1 MGNQMNRR
9 GWIRSSALI
18 AGGITFFKGS
28 SLEVFAKS
36 TAPKLAKKINF
47 ISDRE
52 FNETLPPNIKARL
65 SANENPFGPSA
76 TAKKA
81 LVEAMD
87 KCYQYPF
94 FNFKDLVEK
103 IAAFEGVKPEQVSLA
118 AGSTPFLQAAA
129 AYFGKDNGQI
139 ITGALS
145 YADLPST
152 AQTLGAD
159 IVEIPM
165 TKDFKLDLE
174 EMERKI
180 TPKTKLVYLCNPNN
194 PTATVVDTQKL
205 KAFVERVSAKVP
217 VFIDE
222 AYIDYLDDPQSVT
235 LISSVKKGQNVIV
248 ARTFSKLY
256 GFAGLRVGYIVSQPE
271 MIKTLNEYTPGAMS
285 ISATSLMA
293 AIAAYQER
301 SFLDDAKVKT
311 FASKDFLYKTLK
323 EEGYNYIPSSTNFVL
338 FPIKMEGAR
347 FVGEMMKRGVSV
359 RNWEY
364 EGQHF
369 CRVSI
374 GTMDEMKAFADA
386 FKQIS

>member
-1 MGNQMNRR
+1 MNRR
-9 GWIRSSALI
+9 NWIRSSALI
-18 AGGITFFKGS
+18 ASGISFFTGS

-36 TAPKLAKKINF
+36 TKPKLAKKINF
-47 ISDRE
+47 ISDQE
-52 FNETLPPNIKARL
+52 FNQALPPNIKARL

-76 TAKKA
+76 AAKKSIA
-81 LVEAMD
+81 EAVD
-87 KCYQYPF
+87 KSYQYPF
-94 FNFKDLVEK
+94 FNFKDLIAK
-103 IAAFEGVKPEQVSLA
+103 IADFEGVKPEQISLA
-118 AGSTPFLQAAA
+118 AGSSPFLKAAA
-129 AYFGKDNGQI
+129 IHFGKDHGQI

-145 YADLPST
+145 YADLPSS

-159 IVEIPM
+159 IVEVPM

-222 AYIDYLDDPQSVT
+222 AYIDYLDNPESVT

-256 GFAGLRVGYIVSQPE
+256 GFAGLRVGYIVSQSE
-271 MIKTLNEYTPGAMS
+271 MIQTLNEYTPGAMS
-285 ISATSLMA
+285 ISATSLNA

-301 SFLDDAKVKT
+301 TFLDDAKKKT
-311 FASKDFLYKTLK
+311 LASKDFLYKTLK
-323 EEGYNYIPSSTNFVL
+323 EEGYTYIPSSTNFVL
-338 FPIKMEGAR
+338 FPIKIEGKK
-347 FVGEMMKRGVSV
+347 FVSEMMKRGVST

-364 EGQHF
+364 NGQHF
-369 CRVSI
+369 CRISI
-374 GTMDEMKAFADA
+374 GTMDEMKTFAEA